1 MGQIN
6 VKGLGVVNIAG
17 DEPTPNEIDA
27 IKDKLKD
34 IQLNSIV
41 DKPAEE
47 STDAFLND
55 FSWGRLVTEAG
66 LAIAGSVATGG
77 LALPGLAARAGFL
90 AKPFLKQLAKASA
103 GSGIGAGT
111 GAAVA
116 QSFDPREDVVQEITR
131 AATEGALAEAVGAPL
146 FIKGSQVMS
155 KFLAK
160 DPKTFKAYLDGAKE
174 AEDSLKL
181 TADKILANPK
191 SFAKQLGIPEEKIED
206 LVQSAKIFKEKG
218 LTPGVKTTNRT
229 VEILQ
234 NIGEKSLVGGGELT
248 QITQAGKNIGEI
260 AAKDL
265 LSEFRR
271 VADKE
276 ELGLLF
282 LDSIRKGGNAFRT
295 ESDRLY
301 GLVDETLGARKF
313 DRIIPVTNLDSKLKQ
328 IIDNVELKGDS
339 PVVGIFSNIRKQ
351 IAEREGLYSFKQ
363 LNNLR
368 GELSE
373 RLRGLG
379 YGAGKSQ
386 SQLAQAMDEIDN
398 ILKPDFLTKAVPN
411 FPTEALSNLRAA
423 NKFYF
428 DGAELFQRGILQGI
442 LKNAETNPQVIDKVF
457 SKIVSTSDNSFTV
470 GKIIDEID
478 NMAKLPIGKDTAIT
492 LAQAATLKG
501 SLKGQFLSD
510 IISKSTKGTEQFG
523 SFVDAKLFDD
533 ALRKRNLTLGKL
545 FSPKEVKQIRQLESN
560 LAFAQGQL
568 TRSPGL
574 PGGVFIQLKQA
585 GAAGKVIGVGQTL
598 AIGGAGAVGGLL
610 PALGILAAPVAFNKM
625 LLSKWFQNKLFKEPA
640 KLIAKGELTPSKA
653 AVIYRQIVGRM
664 FTEGYIPE
672 GERDRQF
679 GEIDAY
685 ERGIREGGT
694 QVEPQRSSLNLPQI
708 NNTNLGLGT
717 APLNPRTRAALAGN
731 DPILQGI
738 AAQQPTQLN
747 RGGIVSAKK
756 TNT

>member
-6 VKGLGVVNIAG
+6 VKGLGIVNIAG
-17 DEPTPNEIDA
+17 DEPTPNEIEA
-27 IKDKLKD
+27 IQDKLKE

-47 STDAFLND
+47 ATDGFLND
-55 FSWGRLVTEAG
+55 FSWGRLVAEAG
-66 LAIAGSVATGG
+66 LAVAGSVATGG
-77 LALPGLAARAGFL
+77 LALPGIAARAGFL

-116 QSFDPREDVVQEITR
+116 QTFDPRDDVVQEITR

-155 KFLAK
+155 KFLSK
-160 DPKTFKAYLDGAKE
+160 NPQTFKAYLDGAKE

-181 TADKILANPK
+181 TADKILADPK
-191 SFAKQLGIPEEKIED
+191 GFSKQLGIPEEKLED

-248 QITQAGKNIGEI
+248 RITQAGKNIGEI

-265 LSEFRR
+265 LAEFRK

-282 LDSIRKGGNAFRT
+282 LDSIRKGGQAFRT
-295 ESDRLY
+295 EGDRLY

-313 DRIIPVTNLDSKLKQ
+313 DRIIPVKTLDDKLKQ
-328 IIDNVELKGDS
+328 IIDNVELKADS
-339 PVVGIFSNIRKQ
+339 PVIGTFSNIRKQ
-351 IAEREGLYSFKQ
+351 ITDREGLYSFKQ

-398 ILKPDFLTKAVPN
+398 ILKPEFLTKNVPN
-411 FPTEALSNLRAA
+411 FPTEALTNLRAA

-442 LKNAETNPQVIDKVF
+442 LKNAETNPAVIDNVF
-457 SKIVSTSDNSFTV
+457 SKIVRTGDKSATV
-470 GKIIDEID
+470 GKILDEID
-478 NMAKLPIGKDTAIT
+478 AMAKLPVGKETAIT
-492 LAQAATLKG
+492 AAQAATLKG

-510 IISKSTKGTEQFG
+510 IIDKATKGTEQFG

-533 ALRKRNLTLGKL
+533 ALRKRTLTLNKL
-545 FSPKEVKQIRQLESN
+545 FTPQEVKQIRQLESN

-585 GAAGKVIGVGQTL
+585 GAAGKIIGVGQTL
-598 AIGGAGAVGGLL
+598 AIGGAGAIGGLL
-610 PALGILAAPVAFNKM
+610 PAVGILAAPVAFNKM
-625 LLSKWFQNKLFKEPA
+625 LLSKWFQNKLFSEPA
-640 KLIAKGELTPSKA
+640 KLAAEGKLTPSRA
-653 AVIYRQIVGRM
+653 AVLYRQIVGRM

-679 GEIDAY
+679 SEIDAY
-685 ERGIREGGT
+685 ERGIREGESQT
-694 QVEPQRSSLNLPQI
+694 LPQRSSLNLPEI
-708 NNTNLGLGT
+708 TPSPIGS

-756 TNT
+756 NN